1 MSSATDA
8 LDTFEDHCWRDVVPA
23 ETLEVY
29 RAYRRETRIVG
40 RAAVLAV
47 DLFSGVFP
55 DGPMSLAEAVARN
68 PRSCG
73 PDAWAARAPIAAL
86 LDHARSR
93 GVPVLFS
100 TQDPE
105 TSRATHRPP
114 SPRDAADLALD
125 PAFGPRPGELVVPKR
140 RASVF
145 FETDLAAHLTRLGVD
160 TLVLCG
166 ETTSGCVRATAVDAY
181 SHGLHAVVVE
191 EAVFD
196 RSPLSHKVSLFDL
209 HHKYADV
216 MTLAQF
222 ESALDASLPT
232 ASAGEGRR
240 SAQH

>member
-1 MSSATDA
+1 MSSPASAPDP
-8 LDTFEDHCWRDVVPA
+8 FEDHCWRDVIPA

-29 RAYRRETRIVG
+29 RAYRRETRVVG
-40 RAAVLAV
+40 RSAVLAV

-55 DGPMSLAEAVARN
+55 ERPMPLADAVARN

-73 PDAWAARAPIAAL
+73 PDAWAARTPIAAL
-86 LDHARSR
+86 LALARDR

-100 TQDPE
+100 SQDPE
-105 TSRATHRPP
+105 TSRATNRPP

-125 PAFGPRPGELVVPKR
+125 PFFGPRAGEPVVPKR

-145 FETDLAAHLTRLGVD
+145 FETDLADLLEGRGVD
-160 TLVLCG
+160 TLILCG

-181 SHGLHAVVVE
+181 SHGFHVVVVE

-216 MTLAQF
+216 MSLAQV
-222 ESALDASLPT
+222 EQALAAARPASPLPAT
-232 ASAGEGRR
+232 RPR
-240 SAQH
+240 TH